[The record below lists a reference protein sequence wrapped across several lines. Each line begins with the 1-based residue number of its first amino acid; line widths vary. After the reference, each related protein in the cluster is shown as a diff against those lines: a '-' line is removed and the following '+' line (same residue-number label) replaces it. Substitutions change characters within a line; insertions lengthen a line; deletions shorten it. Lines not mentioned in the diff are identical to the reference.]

1 MITLSSISSGLKF
14 CSVNHTSIYEY
25 SESKVFK
32 NKHFLGEISNNWPN
46 ESCWWSLLT
55 ILQCSTTNYLSNF

>member
-32 NKHFLGEISNNWPN
+32 NKHFFGENLIIDQMNLVDDR
-46 ESCWWSLLT
+46 C
-55 ILQCSTTNYLSNF
+55 